1 VGLDGAKEL
10 EAARQHAKGLE
21 EGMQGLAKKA
31 ADAEAALAAAAAAE
45 MVAVAGV
52 NGGEEGGGAA
62 QVMYLEKVLSLEQRL
77 AHQVPYYAPILP
89 SLYQKSECGYS
100 TTDHRMAAV

>member
-1 VGLDGAKEL
+1 MFGRSENAAGGTAKF
-10 EAARQHAKGLE
+10 
-21 EGMQGLAKKA
+21 